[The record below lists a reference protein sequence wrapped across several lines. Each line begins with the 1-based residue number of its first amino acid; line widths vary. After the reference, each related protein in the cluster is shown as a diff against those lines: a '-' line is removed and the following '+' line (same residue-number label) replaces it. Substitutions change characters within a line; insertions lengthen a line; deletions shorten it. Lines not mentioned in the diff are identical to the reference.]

1 MPTSTGQQDRTK
13 DPSGLRFT
21 RTGSESIDSDGS
33 ESSGGGPGAFPPARG
48 PSGLSCGSR
57 DLVADSET
65 DDPNDRQRGFRC
77 SDSITGSERN
87 LKRTG
92 PTRVAH
98 TGRTGATGLTD
109 HSTLNRCIGSY
120 SPNHTIERSSSSNP
134 KTPKRLRR
142 RRSDSEDTE
151 ATRGETARQPRPQ
164 GTAER
169 TDCAPL
175 ARGGAGFPRAPR
187 EGAGVSQTMTWSGT
201 RPDHGMVWYSP
212 RPLCG
217 PLSCA
222 DVPPHPPP
230 LHRHTL
236 TPFLALQVTRK
247 KKRRLLMRARARG
260 YAGIDLGRSAYV
272 APAKDPS
279 RLP

>member
-48 PSGLSCGSR
+48 PSGPSCGSR

-120 SPNHTIERSSSSNP
+120 SPNHIIERSSSSNP
-134 KTPKRLRR
+134 KTPKLLAARRRGSPGRRGLRR
-142 RRSDSEDTE
+142 
-151 ATRGETARQPRPQ
+151 GPIARPLPAVAQ
-164 GTAER
+164 GFQGLPGKVLE
-169 TDCAPL
+169 
-175 ARGGAGFPRAPR
+175 
-187 EGAGVSQTMTWSGT
+187 
-201 RPDHGMVWYSP
+201 SP
-212 RPLCG
+212 RP
-217 PLSCA
+217 
-222 DVPPHPPP
+222 
-230 LHRHTL
+230 
-236 TPFLALQVTRK
+236 
-247 KKRRLLMRARARG
+247 
-260 YAGIDLGRSAYV
+260 
-272 APAKDPS
+272 
-279 RLP
+279 